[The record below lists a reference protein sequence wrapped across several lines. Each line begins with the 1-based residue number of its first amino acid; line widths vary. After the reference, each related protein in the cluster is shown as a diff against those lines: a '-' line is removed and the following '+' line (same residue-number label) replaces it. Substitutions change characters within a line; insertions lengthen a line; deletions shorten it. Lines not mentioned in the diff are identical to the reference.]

1 MSSKNKRNFILQGS
15 ILAMAGI
22 FVRIIGM
29 VYRIPVLNIIGSEGN
44 GIYGTAFNVYNIM
57 LVLSSYGLPM
67 AVSKLISARFVK
79 KRYKSA
85 VKILK
90 CSLIVGTVTGG
101 VAALLVFFGA
111 DFIEN
116 VVYGGGIPG
125 LAIPLRVLAPTIFLV
140 AILGVLRGFFQ
151 GQGTM
156 IPTAVSQIIEQIVNA
171 VVSIVAGYML
181 IKAYATANNASAY
194 GAAGSTLGTAMGA
207 LTALVFFIFLYILYR
222 PKFMKMVARDNSSN
236 WRDTNQYIYKTI
248 LMTMLPIILSQT
260 SYQISAL
267 LDDVMFSNIMM
278 TRGVSSNITR
288 DLGNFSSSY
297 TLLISIPQGIAT
309 ALSASMLPSIV
320 ASYTNGEQEGV
331 YSKLTKTLKTNMF
344 VAVPSFIGLFVIGEP
359 IIKLLFAR
367 YDSVQG
373 GMMLKIGAI
382 AIVFYTLSTVT
393 SSALQAVDR
402 MKAPMV
408 HSFISLVVHIVL
420 VVILLCTT
428 NLGIYALVIGNA
440 SFPVIIFVL
449 NLRTLYM
456 EEGYRLPVMK
466 VFSKPVICS
475 AFMGVCTLLSYNVMY
490 NVTSS
495 NAVSVVI
502 ALVVAL
508 ITYFVPYMFITKTIR
523 LLNL

>member
-111 DFIEN
+111 DF
-116 VVYGGGIPG
+116 

-207 LTALVFFIFLYILYR
+207 LTALVFFVFLYILYR

-260 SYQISAL
+260 FYQISAL